1 LIWREIQV
9 QSGLLQKIKIK
20 IHHAVPGFITGPT
33 KRLHMF
39 RKTLISAIL
48 ITLISI
54 PVVFFLHPLINNPV
68 FITGLI
74 FLACLATA
82 ALAQVGSKPAKSGK
96 RKPARRHKADSNRSS
111 SNAPRELGSV
121 KWFNAS
127 KGFGFITRD
136 SGDDVFVHFR
146 SIRGEGHR
154 VLKDGQRVEF
164 SVSQGD
170 KGLQA
175 DDVAAVQG

>member
-1 LIWREIQV
+1 MF
-9 QSGLLQKIKIK
+9 QKSLTP
-20 IHHAVPGFITGPT
+20 A
-33 KRLHMF
+33 L
-39 RKTLISAIL
+39 
-48 ITLISI
+48 
-54 PVVFFLHPLINNPV
+54 
-68 FITGLI
+68 
-74 FLACLATA
+74 LATA
-82 ALAQVGSKPAKSGK
+82 VSTPFIYLVQSQPAATAFAGSVVIVFLATLGSALL
-96 RKPARRHKADSNRSS
+96 ARRTDRSGAKRRQRS
-111 SNAPRELGSV
+111 QPSAATATGPREQGQV

-154 VLKDGQRVEF
+154 VLKDGQRVEY

-175 DDVAAVQG
+175 DDVVAL